1 MHKMAVR
8 LLVLGLI
15 FLSSCAQQVAPT
27 GGMRDEIPPEVL
39 AIQPPQEQL
48 NYQGETIE
56 IEFDEFISLKQLNQQ
71 LLASPPL
78 KYDLET
84 KIKGKTLI
92 IEIQDTLQANTTYV
106 LNFGD
111 AIVDFRES
119 NPLKA
124 FQYVFST
131 GSVVDTLELN
141 GRLIDAFTKE
151 VVKDALVV
159 LYDTTTLDSLPYKE
173 VPKYVS
179 RTDKDGSFKLS
190 NLKEGEY
197 SIFSVSDENTNYLF
211 DKPDEKVAFLDSTLS
226 LSPKVKFDSLRL
238 FSFQEDREAQ
248 FLESQKESAAL
259 NVLVFNR
266 KIDSLAFSFLE
277 AADSAHLLHHEIS
290 KGRDSLLLWFKVDT
304 AYKTEIV
311 LSTSFA
317 YRDTVGLKFDTLG
330 NKPLKLLSK
339 PQGKQPYFKPLT
351 LQFSRPVGSI
361 VDSMIFLRKADSTLL
376 TADFTIDSMRPQYL
390 FVNHDFQIDSTYM
403 LQLLPGAVNDLFGLS
418 HDSLAMQFSLNS
430 PKDYGNLYL
439 TVDYADSIPLVIQL
453 LGRDQSVL
461 RQLQMQE
468 KKASF
473 TNLKAGVYGL
483 KLILDANDN
492 QVWDTGD
499 FSQKRQAE
507 KVFIYEGE
515 ITIRDNWDKEIEW
528 VIKE

>member
-1 MHKMAVR
+1 MHKVAERFFV
-8 LLVLGLI
+8 LWLV
-15 FLSSCAQQVAPT
+15 FLYACAQQVAPT
-27 GGMRDEIPPEVL
+27 GGMKDETPPEVL
-39 AIQPPQEQL
+39 SVQPPQEQL
-48 NYQGETIE
+48 NYKGETIE

-71 LLASPPL
+71 LLTSPPL

-84 KIKGKTLI
+84 KIKGKTLS

-119 NPLKA
+119 NPLTA

-131 GSVVDTLELN
+131 GNEIDTLELN

-159 LYDTTTLDSLPYKE
+159 LYDSTTLDSLPYKQ

-179 RTDKDGSFKLS
+179 RTDQDGSFKLS

-226 LSPKVKFDSLRL
+226 LSSKVQFDSIRL
-238 FSFQEDREAQ
+238 FSFQEDKERQ
-248 FLESQKESAAL
+248 FVESQKESAAL

-266 KIDSLAFSFLE
+266 KIDSLVFSFLD
-277 AADSAHLLHHEIS
+277 AKDSAFLVHHEVS
-290 KGRDSLLLWFKVDT
+290 RGRDSLLLWFDADT
-304 AYKTEIV
+304 VYEAEIV

-317 YRDTVGLKFDTLG
+317 YRDTLGLKFDTLG

-339 PQGKQPYFKPLT
+339 PQGKHPYFKPLQ
-351 LQFSRPVGSI
+351 LQFSRPIERV
-361 VDSMIFLRKADSTLL
+361 VDSMIYLRKADSTLL
-376 TADFTIDSMRPQYL
+376 IADFTIDSIRPQCLY
-390 FVNHDFQIDSTYM
+390 VDYDFQVDSSYQ
-403 LQLLPGAVNDLFGLS
+403 LQLLPGAITDLFGLS
-418 HDSLAMQFSLNS
+418 HDSIAMQFSLNS

-439 TVDYADSIPLVIQL
+439 TVDYADSIPLLIQL
-453 LGRDQSVL
+453 TGRDQTVL
-461 RQLQMQE
+461 NQLQMQE
-468 KKASF
+468 NKASF

-515 ITIRDNWDKEIEW
+515 ITLRNNWDKEIEW